1 MKDNSSPKDLQSLY
15 RIFSLIKLLSAPP
28 YYKVSELADRLDV
41 SKKTVYNYIKLLEA
55 IGYEPDTNKHH
66 QYFLPVD
73 RDRKALD
80 GLEVDGA
87 KYLQEMLWQMPDSD
101 HRRNQLL
108 LWLNR
113 QYAIGPAIE
122 NLTRYT
128 PAEHRKSL
136 TEALETHKR
145 IRLINYRD
153 AKGVIS
159 PSRYLEPVAFQQ
171 NYTYVYAYDIE
182 KSKAKGKSEY
192 RQFHLGRIGF
202 VEVLEEEIT
211 GSHIQALPDL
221 FGWTG
226 PEWLNVRLELSARA
240 KQLLLEEYPQARPFV
255 APMTGGQWLAD
266 LRIKGFPG
274 CGRWCLGMC
283 AEVSVLE
290 GGDGA
295 AFRAYLNG
303 KWRGF

>member
-1 MKDNSSPKDLQSLY
+1 MMKESGPKDLKTMY
-15 RIFSLIKLLSAPP
+15 RVFSLIKLLSAPP
-28 YYKVSELADRLDV
+28 YYKATGLAERLEV
-41 SKKTVYNYIKLLEA
+41 SKKTVYNYLELLEA

-66 QYFLPVD
+66 QHFLPMD
-73 RDRKALD
+73 RPRKATD
-80 GLEVDGA
+80 GLEVDDA

-113 QYAIGPAIE
+113 QYALGPAIE

-128 PAEHRKSL
+128 PAEHRKRL
-136 TEALETHKR
+136 TEALENGKR
-145 IRLINYRD
+145 VRLMNYRD
-153 AKGVIS
+153 AAGKIS

-171 NYTYVYAYDIE
+171 DYTYIYVYDLD
-182 KSKAKGKSEY
+182 KDVY

-211 GSHIQALPDL
+211 GSHLQAVPDF

-226 PEWLNVRLELSARA
+226 PKWLNVRLELTPRA
-240 KQLLLEEYPQARPFV
+240 KQLLLEEYPQARPYV
-255 APMTGGQWLAD
+255 ISLAGGQWLAD
-266 LRIKGFPG
+266 LQVKGFPG
-274 CGRWCLGMC
+274 VGRWCLGLC
-283 AEVSVLE
+283 AEVRVLE

-295 AFRAYLNG
+295 EFRGYLNG
-303 KWRGF
+303 KWKGF

>member
-1 MKDNSSPKDLQSLY
+1 MDQYEGPKDLKSLY
-15 RIFSLIKLLSAPP
+15 RIFNLIKLLSAPP
-28 YYKVSELADRLDV
+28 YYKVVELAERLGV
-41 SKKTVYNYIKLLEA
+41 SKKTVYNYLKLLEA

-66 QYFLPVD
+66 QHFLPVD

-113 QYAIGPAIE
+113 QYAIGPVIE

-128 PAEHRKSL
+128 PAEHRRRL
-136 TEALETHKR
+136 TDALENNRR
-145 IRLINYRD
+145 IRIINYRD
-153 AKGVIS
+153 AKGLLS
-159 PSRYLEPVAFQQ
+159 ASRYLEPVAFQQ
-171 NYTYVYAYDIE
+171 DYTYIYAYDLDKE
-182 KSKAKGKSEY
+182 GY
-192 RQFHLGRIGF
+192 RQFHLGRIGY
-202 VEVLEEEIT
+202 VEVLEEHRE

-226 PEWLNVRLELSARA
+226 PVWLNVRLELTARA
-240 KQLLLEEYPQARPFV
+240 QQLLLEEYPQARQYL
-255 APMTGGQWLAD
+255 AQMTGGEWLAD
-266 LRIKGFPG
+266 LPIKGFPG
-274 CGRWCLGMC
+274 VGRWVLGLC
-283 AEVSVLE
+283 EEVSVLE

-295 AFRAYLNG
+295 AFREYLNG
-303 KWRGF
+303 KWGEGF